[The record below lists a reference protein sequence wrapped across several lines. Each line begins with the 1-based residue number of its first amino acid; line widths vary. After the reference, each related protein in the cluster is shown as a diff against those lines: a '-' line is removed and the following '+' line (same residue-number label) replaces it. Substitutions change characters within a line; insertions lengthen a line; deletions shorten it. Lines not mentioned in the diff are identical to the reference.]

1 MSTAQQPCN
10 EMAPEM
16 IMPDPLS
23 IVLVTAASEAQAAAI
38 ARHLLDE
45 QLAACVNLIGP
56 MRSLYRW
63 AGAVQDEREWQLLI
77 KTRRALFPAVV
88 AAVQARHSYENP
100 EIVALS
106 VEAASEAYGRWVVDS
121 TRS

>member
-1 MSTAQQPCN
+1 M
-10 EMAPEM
+10 PER
-16 IMPDPLS
+16 LS
-23 IVLVTAASEAQAAAI
+23 IVLVTAANEEQAADL

-45 QLAACVNLIGP
+45 QLAACVNIVGP
-56 MRSLYRW
+56 VRSLYRW

-77 KTRRALFPAVV
+77 KTRRALFPAV
-88 AAVQARHSYENP
+88 AAAIQARHSYENP

-106 VEAASEAYGRWVVDS
+106 VEAAAEAYGRWVSES